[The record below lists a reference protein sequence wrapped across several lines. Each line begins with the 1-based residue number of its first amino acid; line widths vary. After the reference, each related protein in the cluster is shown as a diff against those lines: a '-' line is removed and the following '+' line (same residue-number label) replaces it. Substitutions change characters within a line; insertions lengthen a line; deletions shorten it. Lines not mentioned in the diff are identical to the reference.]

1 MVNKLKLACLQV
13 SAREY
18 EDRYENKE
26 NILKMIDKAAD
37 SHPQLMVLPE
47 CAYPAYYI
55 SPLIVKNSL
64 EFHKSTLE
72 LIDEVKEKA
81 KLYKCYIALGIVETD
96 IIENIL
102 YNSALLI
109 NPEGKEINRF
119 QKSYLWHF
127 DSHWFCAGEQ
137 YPVIETGFGKVGMFI
152 CADGRLPE
160 IVRCLSLQG
169 ADILIDLT
177 NWVTSGFEKE
187 TLTNPQVEYMIP
199 TRALENRVWIIAAN
213 KVGMEAKSILYCG
226 KSAVFAPDG
235 QIAKIASSS
244 QEEILFYEISL
255 EEAIDKSIDHQ
266 INIIDD
272 RRPELYSEL
281 VQPTNTLPIY
291 SIMKKRIGL
300 KKTNPLTAV
309 VQIEFGDNFKKYLQK
324 IEFFINNLLEQET
337 NIIIFP
343 ESNFIFPE
351 SGDEVINKIKQIT
364 KNRKVLCA
372 ITLVEKT
379 GEVYYKTTFLVES
392 GKLRGKY
399 RKTHLER
406 EEKNLFTSGDLGLP
420 AFKTSYGYMGVMI
433 GYEGIFPEIARTLT
447 LKGADLIIW
456 PSKFTNDR
464 QINICRSR
472 GAENKIFI
480 ACSNSISHQSNGHSL
495 LTSPSGQILTS
506 CLDKTEQ
513 ASLSSLN
520 LLLSRNKDIVPHT
533 NTILNRKPDTYKILT
548 QQINEI
554 DSTNLNQLREV
565 NFENR
570 THN

>member
-1 MVNKLKLACLQV
+1 MVNKLKVACLQV

-26 NILKMIDKAAD
+26 NILRMIDKAAE

-64 EFHKSTLE
+64 EFQKSTLE
-72 LIDEVKEKA
+72 LIAEVKQRAEM
-81 KLYKCYIALGIVETD
+81 YKCYIALGIVETD
-96 IIENIL
+96 LVENTL

-109 NPEGKEINRF
+109 NPEGQEISRF
-119 QKSYLWHF
+119 RKSYLWHF
-127 DSHWFCAGEQ
+127 DSYWFCAGEQ
-137 YPVIETGFGKVGMFI
+137 YPVIETKFGKMGMFI

-169 ADILIDLT
+169 ADILLDLT

-213 KVGMEAKSILYCG
+213 KVGMEASTILFCG
-226 KSAVFAPDG
+226 KSAVFTPDG
-235 QIAKIASSS
+235 EVAKIASSS

-255 EEAIDKSIDHQ
+255 EETIDKSIDHQ

-291 SIMKKRIGL
+291 SIMKKKTGL
-300 KKTNPLTAV
+300 KNPNPLTAV
-309 VQIEFGDNFKKYLQK
+309 VQIEFEDNFKKYLQK
-324 IEFFINNLLEQET
+324 IEFFINILLEQET

-343 ESNFIFPE
+343 ECDFIFPE
-351 SGDEVINKIKQIT
+351 SGDEVINKVKQIT
-364 KNRKVLCA
+364 KDRKMLCA
-372 ITLVEKT
+372 ITIVEKAD
-379 GEVYYKTTFLVES
+379 ESYYKTTFLIES

-406 EEKNLFTSGDLGLP
+406 EERNLFAPGNLGLP
-420 AFKTSYGYMGVMI
+420 VFKTSYGYIGVMI
-433 GYEGIFPEIARTLT
+433 GCEGIFPEIARTLT

-456 PSKFTNDR
+456 PSKFSNDR

-472 GAENKIFI
+472 GAENKIFT
-480 ACSNSISHQSNGHSL
+480 ACSNSISQESNGHSL

-533 NTILNRKPDTYKILT
+533 NTILNRKPETYKILT
-548 QQINEI
+548 K
-554 DSTNLNQLREV
+554 
-565 NFENR
+565 
-570 THN
+570 